1 MKART
6 EEITEGHLK
15 IVCMGHFNL
24 CFETDLF
31 TLYPHIYPS
40 LSWILISWNKSDL
53 QQKFNTLSPAWPRL
67 AFWIAW
73 F

>member
-1 MKART
+1 MEARA
-6 EEITEGHLK
+6 EEITEWHLK
-15 IVCMGHFNL
+15 IVCMGQFNQ

-31 TLYPHIYPS
+31 MLFQHIYHS

-53 QQKFNTLSPAWPRL
+53 QQKFNTLSSAWPKL
-67 AFWIAW
+67 AFWIVR